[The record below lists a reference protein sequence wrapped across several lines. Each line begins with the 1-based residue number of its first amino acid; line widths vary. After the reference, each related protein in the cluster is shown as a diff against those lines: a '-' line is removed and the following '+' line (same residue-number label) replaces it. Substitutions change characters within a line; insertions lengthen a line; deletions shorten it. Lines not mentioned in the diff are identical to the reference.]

1 MAGGGKSEEVLDL
14 IYEQNRG
21 PGSRRNVRKDSD
33 WSAAEDAAI
42 IQGVDKY
49 RRFGFSLKTTLEIIK
64 KDRLYHDALTARTV
78 QAACTRFND
87 LVGRGRTVALGSN
100 AEVADLL
107 LAAPAGDG
115 YAPAADGDADT
126 FVLGQLC
133 EKFIDLASTRL
144 ARNSVRR

>member
-1 MAGGGKSEEVLDL
+1 MAGGGKSKEVLDL

-21 PGSRRNVRKDSD
+21 PGSRRNVRRDSD

-78 QAACTRFND
+78 QVACTRFND
-87 LVGRGRTVALGSN
+87 LVGK
-100 AEVADLL
+100 
-107 LAAPAGDG
+107 AA
-115 YAPAADGDADT
+115 Y
-126 FVLGQLC
+126 L
-133 EKFIDLASTRL
+133 STP
-144 ARNSVRR
+144 

>member
-1 MAGGGKSEEVLDL
+1 MAIFHSTLHLEDDL
-14 IYEQNRG
+14 Q
-21 PGSRRNVRKDSD
+21 
-33 WSAAEDAAI
+33 
-42 IQGVDKY
+42 
-49 RRFGFSLKTTLEIIK
+49 FCGFFIK

-87 LVGRGRTVALGSN
+87 LVGRGRTVALRSN

-126 FVLGQLC
+126 FALG
-133 EKFIDLASTRL
+133 
-144 ARNSVRR
+144 